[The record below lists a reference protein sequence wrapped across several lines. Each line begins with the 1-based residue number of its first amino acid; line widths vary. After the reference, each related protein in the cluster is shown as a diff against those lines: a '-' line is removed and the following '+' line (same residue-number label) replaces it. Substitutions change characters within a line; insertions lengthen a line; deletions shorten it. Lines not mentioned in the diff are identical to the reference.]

1 MFAPRNEIGVRELFA
16 QCCQTLGY
24 RILDSRRGFPD
35 YELLDLQEQ
44 RLRAEAEF
52 MSENFI
58 LHGHD
63 VTACDLI
70 ICWQHTRAMQ
80 VPVLELASSQ
90 VYPPGC
96 LPPPPAETQP
106 KVTSRKA
113 LREASPA
120 PPWVE
125 RREGYDTPRLGR
137 DEMNLCEFP
146 FSLIDRT
153 VPPGQKTFQVQD
165 TIRGRE
171 NQEVSRIWTVTGSD
185 LWGLPTII
193 EEHVYVALMEVT
205 RELDFQSR
213 RVPITRYD
221 LIQRMQ
227 WKRTGD
233 SYHRLEQALKCLTG
247 ITIDAKNAFWDP
259 EKKSYLSLTFGIL
272 DGVALQ
278 EEAGGRKSERSPLP
292 QSWIEWNSI
301 LFANMQHG
309 NLKFLDTG
317 FYFSLDHYIAQR
329 LYRYLDKKRYDGKRV
344 YAISLYDLAFT
355 HLGLKPLTPAY
366 PSLLKQ
372 RLAPAHEEL
381 IQRGFLEEVRFRTGA
396 EGEIVEY
403 HFARQTKRSPSRPLS
418 TALLP
423 APPQPMEEERKLI
436 EELTNLGVTQA
447 VARKLVREHPS
458 EVIRRQLDY
467 LPHRQADDPAAL
479 LVKAIVEDWAPP
491 RISAGS
497 PPEAAWRFCTT
508 CHQAYQDGTDHESRC
523 AGKNGGKSPCPAADI
538 GASP

>member
-35 YELLDLQEQ
+35 YELLDPQGQ
-44 RLRAEAEF
+44 RLQAEAEF

-63 VTACDLI
+63 ATVCDLI
-70 ICWQHTRAMQ
+70 ICWRHTRAMK
-80 VPVLELASSQ
+80 VPVLELASRQ

-96 LPPPPAETQP
+96 LPPPTAETQQ
-106 KVTSRKA
+106 KVTPRKA
-113 LREASPA
+113 RRETSPA
-120 PPWVE
+120 PPWGE

-137 DEMNLCEFP
+137 EEMNLCEFP
-146 FSLIDRT
+146 FSLVGRT
-153 VPPGQKTFQVQD
+153 VSPGQKTFQVQD
-165 TIRGRE
+165 TIRGKGD
-171 NQEVSRIWTVTGSD
+171 QEITRVWTVIGSD

-193 EEHVYVALMEVT
+193 EEHVYVALMEAT

-227 WKRTGD
+227 WPKGGD
-233 SYHRLEQALKCLTG
+233 CYRRLERALHCLAKV
-247 ITIDAKNAFWDP
+247 TIDAQNAFWDP
-259 EKKSYLSLTFGIL
+259 EKKAYLSVTFSIL
-272 DGVALQ
+272 DAVALHD
-278 EEAGGRKSERSPLP
+278 ESKGRKSAQAALPL
-292 QSWIEWNSI
+292 SWVEWNSI

-329 LYRYLDKKRYDGKRV
+329 LYRYLDKKRYDGKRM
-344 YAISLYDLAFT
+344 YPISLYDLAFT
-355 HLGLKPLTPAY
+355 HLGLKQSPQA
-366 PSLLKQ
+366 PSWLLKQ

-403 HFARQTKRSPSRPLS
+403 HFARQTKRSPAKNPGP
-418 TALLP
+418 ALIP
-423 APPQPMEEERKLI
+423 VPSPPTEEERKL
-436 EELTNLGVTQA
+436 THLGVTQA
-447 VARKLVREHPS
+447 VAQKLVREQLS

-467 LPHRQADDPAAL
+467 LPSRRADDPAAL

-491 RISAGS
+491 RISDGS
-497 PPEAAWRFCTT
+497 PPEAVWRFCTT
-508 CHQAYQDGTDHESRC
+508 CNQAYQEGTDHESRC
-523 AGKNGGKSPCPAADI
+523 AGKNGGNLPCPAADI